1 MEKDCVNDS
10 YTENLKRK
18 IVGFGADLVG
28 VADAEPLKELKL
40 DPPDLL
46 DPFCRAIS
54 IALRLP
60 GAVFERILD
69 RPTPVYSAVYQ
80 TANRMLDEMAFRTGT
95 MLEKNGFESLP
106 IPASQVL
113 DEKNWYGAIPHK
125 AVGRMAGLGWQG
137 KSLLLVNPRFGPR
150 IRLVTVL
157 TNALLEIDGPIKNR
171 CGKCTLCQDAC
182 PVSAIKGVGTKG
194 HYKSRKQALYLSRCA
209 AKLVGEFSKLP
220 SVGTPICGICIK
232 VCPYGRKKSQRGQAG
247 DKEKAALERGSN

>member
-1 MEKDCVNDS
+1 MEKNCVNDS

-18 IVGFGADLVG
+18 IVAFGADLVG

-40 DPPDLL
+40 DPADLL

-60 GAVFERILD
+60 RAVFERILD

-80 TANRMLDEMAFRTGT
+80 TANRMLDEIAFRTAT
-95 MLEKNGFESLP
+95 MLEKDGFDGLP
-106 IPASQVL
+106 VPASQVL
-113 DEKNWYGAIPHK
+113 DEKNWYGAISHK
-125 AVGRMAGLGWQG
+125 AVARMAGLGWQG
-137 KSLLLVNPRFGPR
+137 KSLLLVNPQFGPR

-157 TNALLEIDGPIKNR
+157 TNALLEIDKPIKNR

-182 PVSAIKGVGTKG
+182 PVSAIKGVETKG
-194 HYKSRKQALYLSRCA
+194 HYRSRNHALYLSRCA

-220 SVGTPICGICIK
+220 SVGAPICGICIK
-232 VCPYGRKKSQRGQAG
+232 VCPYGRTKIMRGQAQSQG
-247 DKEKAALERGSN
+247 EAA